1 VIGAGRP
8 AGRSAW
14 INPAFVTRWRCA
26 QAPTVSG
33 LLDVVDPGDHAVV
46 EEAWKEIAR
55 ALPRRATT
63 STHSPGCSTAL
74 VC

>member
-1 VIGAGRP
+1 
-8 AGRSAW
+8 
-14 INPAFVTRWRCA
+14 
-26 QAPTVSG
+26 VSG